1 MCKSPPGGATTH
13 RLWVGGRRKRWKL
26 HTLRAV
32 NWLHLRAEPS
42 SPATLLSQHD
52 HDDVS
57 MLLMTTTHQMTMTYE
72 WLHCMLLY
80 HMPFRRY
87 PTRPACMLTLFLVI
101 ADCELHATHQVRNEL
116 QPHVNA
122 PKGQFY
128 VGMCARAP
136 RVEVPP
142 TACGWV
148 EGETKR

>member
-1 MCKSPPGGATTH
+1 MGMCAKAPRVELPPTACG
-13 RLWVGGRRKRWKL
+13 WVGGEKRWKL

-57 MLLMTTTHQMTMTYE
+57 MLLMTTTHQMTMTYD

-87 PTRPACMLTLFLVI
+87 PTRPACMLTLFFCY
-101 ADCELHATHQVRNEL
+101 CELRELNATHKLGTNFS
-116 QPHVNA
+116 H
-122 PKGQFY
+122 
-128 VGMCARAP
+128 
-136 RVEVPP
+136 
-142 TACGWV
+142 T
-148 EGETKR
+148 